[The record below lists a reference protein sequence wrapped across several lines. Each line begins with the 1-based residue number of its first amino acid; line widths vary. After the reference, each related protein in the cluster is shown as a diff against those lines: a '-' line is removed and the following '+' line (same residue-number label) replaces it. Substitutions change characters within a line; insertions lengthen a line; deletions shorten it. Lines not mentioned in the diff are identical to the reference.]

1 VRPMSMRTRDE
12 LQARYDLTGRVA
24 IITGGSRGI
33 GRAIAETFAAAGA
46 SVVIA
51 SRKAEACVQ
60 VAEEIEAAGGRA
72 IAVPTHAGHL
82 EELERLVDTTVDQLG
97 SVDIVVNN
105 AANALGL
112 PIGQITAEAWDKSY
126 SVNLKGPLFLFQYA
140 LPHLLKSDHAAVVNV
155 ISAGAFTHGTYVSMY
170 CSAKNAMVT
179 MTRAMASEFAAAGIR
194 VNALAPGTTD
204 TDMVRNND
212 AASQQG
218 MVDAQLIKRMGTPDE
233 LADAALY
240 LASDASSFMTGQ
252 VLVVDGGMT
261 TH

>member
-1 VRPMSMRTRDE
+1 
-12 LQARYDLTGRVA
+12 
-24 IITGGSRGI
+24 
-33 GRAIAETFAAAGA
+33 
-46 SVVIA
+46 
-51 SRKAEACVQ
+51 
-60 VAEEIEAAGGRA
+60 
-72 IAVPTHAGHL
+72 
-82 EELERLVDTTVDQLG
+82 
-97 SVDIVVNN
+97 
-105 AANALGL
+105 
-112 PIGQITAEAWDKSY
+112 
-126 SVNLKGPLFLFQYA
+126 
-140 LPHLLKSDHAAVVNV
+140 
-155 ISAGAFTHGTYVSMY
+155 MY

-212 AASQQG
+212 EASQQG
-218 MVDAQLIKRMGTPDE
+218 MVNAQLIKRMGTPDE